1 MLYASNDYFWCE
13 KHKKYNMIFYLL
25 LIGGQLSNKNAGKPL
40 AAKREEQKLAA
51 QEFVKEKYNIE
62 ATEDEADA
70 ISLGT
75 AAILEQDKDT
85 LRF

>member
-1 MLYASNDYFWCE
+1 
-13 KHKKYNMIFYLL
+13 MIFYLL

-70 ISLGT
+70 FL
-75 AAILEQDKDT
+75 
-85 LRF
+85 